1 MYLKR
6 GLISALALGMAITLA
21 GCAGAASEGA
31 NDGGNS
37 DEPMQKVVFMLDVNI
52 LPKHSIFFAAVAKG
66 FYEKEGLDVE
76 ILPGTGSLN
85 AAIAV
90 GTKTAD
96 FGFGDFA
103 AMVGGR
109 ASGNE
114 VKQVLSI
121 HAQSPFAIVTTAD
134 SGISSWDD
142 LRGKKVAGE
151 PAGTTTQLFPLA
163 LERAGVDVAEVEFI
177 PVDGTAKVPGLLA
190 GQWDATVGF
199 NVSDPAVMV
208 GLGVEPFTLMWSEM
222 GFEMYSAG
230 IIASDE
236 MIATDPELVEA
247 FVRATANGVKWACD
261 NQPETAQIMVD
272 EFPET
277 NIRAAEVGTEAV
289 CEILWV
295 AESEKNGLG
304 YMTDEGVQ
312 RVIAIAQEYLEL
324 KEDSIQ
330 PSEVYSN
337 DFNPGIL
344 QSTTV
349 EAP

>member
-1 MYLKR
+1 MRIKR
-6 GLISALALGMAITLA
+6 GLISALALGAVVA
-21 GCAGAASEGA
+21 VSGCASGVNEGT
-31 NDGGNS
+31 NT
-37 DEPMQKVVFMLDVNI
+37 DETMKKVVFMLDVNI

-66 FYEKEGLDVE
+66 FYAKEGLDVE

-85 AAIAV
+85 ASIAV

-151 PAGTTTQLFPLA
+151 AAGTTTQLFPLA
-163 LERAGVDVAEVEFI
+163 LERAGIDVDEVEFV

-199 NVSDPAVMV
+199 SVSDPAVMI
-208 GLGVEPFTLMWSEM
+208 GLGVEPRTLMWSEL

-230 IIASDE
+230 IIASDQ
-236 MIATDPELVEA
+236 MIASDPELVEA

-261 NQPETAQIMVD
+261 NQPETAKIMVE

-277 NIRAAEVGTEAV
+277 NLKAAEVGTEAV

-295 AESEKNGLG
+295 PESEKNGLG
-304 YMTDEGVQ
+304 YMAEEGVQ
-312 RVIAIAQEYLEL
+312 RVIDIAQEYLGL
-324 KEDSIQ
+324 QGDPIL
-330 PSEVYSN
+330 PSDVYSN
-337 DFNPGIL
+337 KFNPGIL
-344 QSTTV
+344 QSTKV